1 MSWKICIAATVV
13 VGVVTAQSAGAATAT
28 TNLSASATVSTVCT
42 MNASALVFGE
52 VALSGATTGATPG
65 TATITVTCTGGG
77 AYTVGLDTG
86 LHNVAAQRNLISGS
100 ATLAYGLFQ
109 DLAHG
114 TVWTNAGAGLVSG
127 TGNAAAQV
135 LTVYGNIAAGLPVVS
150 GSGTPYTDT
159 VLVTLTY

>member
-1 MSWKICIAATVV
+1 MNRLLLV
-13 VGVVTAQSAGAATAT
+13 AGAAFSIVTTQAAWASTAT
-28 TNLSASATVSTVCT
+28 TNLSASASVSTVCT
-42 MNASALVFGE
+42 MSASALVFGE

-86 LHNVAAQRNLISGS
+86 LHNVAAQRNLMSGA
-100 ATLAYGLFQ
+100 ATLPYGLFQ

-127 TGNAAAQV
+127 TGSAAAQV

-150 GSGTPYTDT
+150 GSGVAYTDT